1 MCVWHVVTQTPTLAC
16 RWEVQLAFGE
26 GAWWAGAGG
35 PQKRKLSGVLRPSD
49 VSALERREQAS
60 QASWG
65 PREGCRRASFCGCW
79 RQNLSEP
86 LTAPLRLY
94 LGPGAGKRPLNR
106 G

>member
-1 MCVWHVVTQTPTLAC
+1 MVSGGWGTPEEEA
-16 RWEVQLAFGE
+16 
-26 GAWWAGAGG
+26 
-35 PQKRKLSGVLRPSD
+35 SGVLRPSD
-49 VSALERREQAS
+49 MSALERGEQAS

-65 PREGCRRASFCGCW
+65 PGGVQMRVPLWLLEA
-79 RQNLSEP
+79 NLSEL